1 MKHWILSLLAFGILP
16 LIAAENQ
23 REVIDCNIIF
33 EQRKAEIIQ
42 EIERIDEQ
50 QQALQALQSATQNIL
65 DQKEADL
72 KKREIALKDAQKEM
86 EEREAKIARLLKRN
100 EEVLKQ
106 IRGATQSKVGETY
119 AGMKDSKS
127 AAILETLP
135 ETEAAEILF
144 ALDTKVMSKILSKM
158 TPQKAATLTQLL
170 QKGPPFEEEKESQ
183 QASPTPPTNTTQNN
197 GEGGGENAI

>member
-1 MKHWILSLLAFGILP
+1 MKQWILSTLALIILP
-16 LIAAENQ
+16 IWAAENQ

-33 EQRKAEIIQ
+33 EQRKAEIIK

-50 QQALQALQSATQNIL
+50 QQALQALQSATQNVL

-72 KKREIALKDAQKEM
+72 KKREIALNNAQKEM
-86 EEREAKIARLLKRN
+86 EEREAKIARLVKRN
-100 EEVLKQ
+100 EEILKQ

-127 AAILETLP
+127 AAILESLP
-135 ETEAAEILF
+135 DAEAAGILYV
-144 ALDTKVMSKILSKM
+144 LDTKVMSKILSKM

-170 QKGPPFEEEKESQ
+170 QKGPPFEEEKESPQ
-183 QASPTPPTNTTQNN
+183 PN
-197 GEGGGENAI
+197 NAIQNKENNEGSAI

>member
-1 MKHWILSLLAFGILP
+1 MKQKKHWILPLLAFGILP
-16 LIAAENQ
+16 LMAADNP
-23 REVIDCNIIF
+23 REIIDCNIIF

-135 ETEAAEILF
+135 ESEAAGILF

-170 QKGPPFEEEKESQ
+170 QKGPPFEEEKEPQ
-183 QASPTPPTNTTQNN
+183 TTPQ
-197 GEGGGENAI
+197 

>member
-1 MKHWILSLLAFGILP
+1 MKQWILSTLAFMILP
-16 LIAAENQ
+16 IWAAENQ

-33 EQRKAEIIQ
+33 EQRKAEIIK

-50 QQALQALQSATQNIL
+50 QQALQALQSATQNVL

-72 KKREIALKDAQKEM
+72 KKREIALNNAQKEM

-100 EEVLKQ
+100 EEILKQ

-127 AAILETLP
+127 AAILESLP
-135 ETEAAEILF
+135 DAEAAGILY

-170 QKGPPFEEEKESQ
+170 QKGPPFEEEKESPQ
-183 QASPTPPTNTTQNN
+183 PNNTAQNN
-197 GEGGGENAI
+197 ENNEGNAI

>member
-1 MKHWILSLLAFGILP
+1 MKQWILSTLALIILP
-16 LIAAENQ
+16 IWAAENQ

-33 EQRKAEIIQ
+33 EQRKAEIIK
-42 EIERIDEQ
+42 EIERINEQ
-50 QQALQALQSATQNIL
+50 QQALQALQSATQNVL

-72 KKREIALKDAQKEM
+72 KKREIALNNAQKEM
-86 EEREAKIARLLKRN
+86 EEREAKIARLVKRN
-100 EEVLKQ
+100 EEILKQ

-127 AAILETLP
+127 AVILESLP
-135 ETEAAEILF
+135 DAEAAGILY

-170 QKGPPFEEEKESQ
+170 QKGPPFEEEKESPQ
-183 QASPTPPTNTTQNN
+183 PN
-197 GEGGGENAI
+197 NAIQNKENNEGSAI

>member
-1 MKHWILSLLAFGILP
+1 MKQWILPLLALGILP
-16 LIAAENQ
+16 LWAAENK
-23 REVIDCNIIF
+23 RELIDCNIIF
-33 EQRKAEIIQ
+33 EQRKSEIIQ

-50 QQALQALQSATQNIL
+50 QQALQALQSATQNVL

-72 KKREIALKDAQKEM
+72 KKREIALNNAQKEM
-86 EEREAKIARLLKRN
+86 EEREAKITRLLKRN
-100 EEVLKQ
+100 EEILKQ

-135 ETEAAEILF
+135 EAEAAEILF
-144 ALDTKVMSKILSKM
+144 ALDTKVMSKILAKM
-158 TPQKAATLTQLL
+158 TPQKAAILTQLL

-183 QASPTPPTNTTQNN
+183 QTPNNTIPKN
-197 GEGGGENAI
+197 GENAI

>member
-1 MKHWILSLLAFGILP
+1 MKQWILPLLGILP
-16 LIAAENQ
+16 LFAAENK
-23 REVIDCNIIF
+23 RELIDCNIIF
-33 EQRKAEIIQ
+33 EQRKSEIIQ

-50 QQALQALQSATQNIL
+50 QQALQALQSATQNVL

-72 KKREIALKDAQKEM
+72 KKREIALNNAQKEM
-86 EEREAKIARLLKRN
+86 EEREAKITRLLKRN

-135 ETEAAEILF
+135 EAEAAEILF
-144 ALDTKVMSKILSKM
+144 ALDTKVMSKILAKM

-170 QKGPPFEEEKESQ
+170 QKGPPFEDEKESQ
-183 QASPTPPTNTTQNN
+183 QTSNAIPKN
-197 GEGGGENAI
+197 GENNGENAI

>member
-1 MKHWILSLLAFGILP
+1 MKQWILPLLGILP
-16 LIAAENQ
+16 LFAAENK
-23 REVIDCNIIF
+23 RELIDCNIIF
-33 EQRKAEIIQ
+33 EQRKSEIIQ

-50 QQALQALQSATQNIL
+50 QQALQALQSATQNVL

-72 KKREIALKDAQKEM
+72 KKREIALNNAQKEM
-86 EEREAKIARLLKRN
+86 EEREAKITRLLKRN

-135 ETEAAEILF
+135 EVEAAEILF
-144 ALDTKVMSKILSKM
+144 ALDTKVMSKILAKM

-170 QKGPPFEEEKESQ
+170 QKGPPFEDEKESQ
-183 QASPTPPTNTTQNN
+183 QTSNAIPKN
-197 GEGGGENAI
+197 GENNGENAI

>member
-1 MKHWILSLLAFGILP
+1 MKQWILPLLAFGILP
-16 LIAAENQ
+16 LFAAENK
-23 REVIDCNIIF
+23 RELIDCNIIF
-33 EQRKAEIIQ
+33 EQRKSEIIQ

-50 QQALQALQSATQNIL
+50 QQALQALQSATQNVL

-72 KKREIALKDAQKEM
+72 KKREIALNNAQKEM
-86 EEREAKIARLLKRN
+86 EEREAKITRLLKHN

-135 ETEAAEILF
+135 EAEAAEILF
-144 ALDTKVMSKILSKM
+144 ALDTKVMSKILAKM

-170 QKGPPFEEEKESQ
+170 QKGPPFEDEKESQ
-183 QASPTPPTNTTQNN
+183 QTSNAIPKN
-197 GEGGGENAI
+197 GENNGENAI

>member
-1 MKHWILSLLAFGILP
+1 MKQWILYILILGILP
-16 LIAAENQ
+16 IGATEK
-23 REVIDCNIIF
+23 RGVIDCNIIF
-33 EQRKAEIIQ
+33 EQRKAEILQ

-50 QQALQALQSATQNIL
+50 QQALQALQSATQNVL

-72 KKREIALKDAQKEM
+72 KKREIALNEAQKEI
-86 EEREAKIARLLKRN
+86 EEREAKITRLLKRN

-135 ETEAAEILF
+135 DAEAAEILF
-144 ALDTKVMSKILSKM
+144 ALDTKVMSKILAKM

-183 QASPTPPTNTTQNN
+183 QTPANTIPQN
-197 GEGGGENAI
+197 GENAI

>member
-1 MKHWILSLLAFGILP
+1 MKQWILSTLALIILP
-16 LIAAENQ
+16 IWAAENQ

-33 EQRKAEIIQ
+33 EQRKAEIIK

-50 QQALQALQSATQNIL
+50 QQALQALQSATQNVL

-72 KKREIALKDAQKEM
+72 KKREIALNNAQKEM
-86 EEREAKIARLLKRN
+86 EEREAKIARLVKRN
-100 EEVLKQ
+100 EEILKQ
-106 IRGATQSKVGETY
+106 IRGTTQSKVGETY

-127 AAILETLP
+127 AAILESLP
-135 ETEAAEILF
+135 DAEAAGILY

-170 QKGPPFEEEKESQ
+170 QKGPPFEEEKESPQ
-183 QASPTPPTNTTQNN
+183 PN
-197 GEGGGENAI
+197 NAIQNKENNEGSAI

>member
-1 MKHWILSLLAFGILP
+1 MKQWILYWVLGILSVW
-16 LIAAENQ
+16 AAENQ

-33 EQRKAEIIQ
+33 EQRKAEIIK

-50 QQALQALQSATQNIL
+50 QQALQALQNATQNVL

-72 KKREIALKDAQKEM
+72 KKREIALNNIQKEI
-86 EEREAKIARLLKRN
+86 EEREAKITRLLKRN
-100 EEVLKQ
+100 EEILKQ

-135 ETEAAEILF
+135 DAEAAGILF

-170 QKGPPFEEEKESQ
+170 QKGPPFEEEKESPQ
-183 QASPTPPTNTTQNN
+183 PKTINPQNKEDS
-197 GEGGGENAI
+197 EGNAI